1 MCVGLLIRQGD
12 EKMNTRQIDRRRFLK
27 ASALS
32 AIFAPRLAS
41 VCTAQK
47 PADKPNIVLIYADDI
62 GYGDFSCYGATRVKT
77 PNIDRLAAD
86 GLRFTSAYSSSATCT
101 PSRYSMLTGQ
111 YAWRKQGTGILP
123 GDAKMCIDTTQ
134 TTLPAVLKDA
144 GYTTGVVGKWHLGLG
159 AGDEPIDWNGEIR
172 PGPLEIGFDYAFIM
186 PATGDRV
193 PCVYVE
199 NHRVVNLDP
208 ADPIPVSYSEPFPG
222 EPTGVTHRDQLR
234 MDWSR
239 GHNHAVV
246 NGIGRIGYM
255 KGGKSA
261 LWNDETMA
269 DEYVRRATAFIE
281 KNRGKPFFLYFAT
294 HDVHVPRVPHPRFR
308 GATDMGPRGDAI
320 VQFDHCVGAIVEKLQ
335 QLGIA
340 DNTLIIVTSDNGPV
354 LDDGYKDDAVER
366 LGDHAPAGPLRGGK
380 YSFFEGGTRI
390 PMVISWP
397 GRIKPGTSDAIVGQ
411 VDFIASFAAMTG
423 RKLKHDEAPD
433 SIDVLPA
440 LLGDFRTGR
449 DHIIEHA
456 GRLALRHGDWKYIEP
471 PAAKKDAKQTPKPQ
485 LFHLGDDLG
494 ETADV
499 ADKYPDRA
507 KQLAE
512 ILRKLK
518 SSGRSRP

>member
-208 ADPIPVSYSEPFPG
+208 ADPIQVSYSEPFPG

-261 LWNDETMA
+261 LWNDEPWPTNTSA
-269 DEYVRRATAFIE
+269 ARRLSSRRIAASRSSSTSPRTTPRPPRAASALSRRHRHGPARRRHRPVRPLRRRDRRKAPT
-281 KNRGKPFFLYFAT
+281 
-294 HDVHVPRVPHPRFR
+294 
-308 GATDMGPRGDAI
+308 
-320 VQFDHCVGAIVEKLQ
+320 
-335 QLGIA
+335 LGIA

-354 LDDGYKDDAVER
+354 PR
-366 LGDHAPAGPLRGGK
+366 
-380 YSFFEGGTRI
+380 
-390 PMVISWP
+390 
-397 GRIKPGTSDAIVGQ
+397 
-411 VDFIASFAAMTG
+411 
-423 RKLKHDEAPD
+423 
-433 SIDVLPA
+433 
-440 LLGDFRTGR
+440 
-449 DHIIEHA
+449 
-456 GRLALRHGDWKYIEP
+456 
-471 PAAKKDAKQTPKPQ
+471 
-485 LFHLGDDLG
+485 
-494 ETADV
+494 
-499 ADKYPDRA
+499 
-507 KQLAE
+507 
-512 ILRKLK
+512 
-518 SSGRSRP
+518 